1 MKAVPKLEESGQKK
15 VNVVRVMV
23 VRMARVMVKVQLSA
37 FQCFIYQ
44 PWDGRA
50 AENKIR
56 LMLCSDQR
64 APLHQHCPHL
74 PGFKISTFLSSRHIN
89 MREVSI
95 SKISI
100 LTFVHSKLNGPDG
113 FDDTKRSVTISKQ
126 T

>member
-56 LMLCSDQR
+56 LMLIAQINGLHSTNIVPIFQVSKFPHFCLLATSICERCQYQR
-64 APLHQHCPHL
+64 FQY
-74 PGFKISTFLSSRHIN
+74 
-89 MREVSI
+89 
-95 SKISI
+95 
-100 LTFVHSKLNGPDG
+100 
-113 FDDTKRSVTISKQ
+113 
-126 T
+126 